1 MLFATVGLRNH
12 NKEHNKLKTALLS
25 TSQPLILLGMS
36 EDEKA
41 KQKGMA
47 ATELDDAKVEYGHL
61 EYKLERTLCAYREA
75 ARKLDK
81 ANTESGIR
89 IADGKVI
96 FEGWSGAKA
105 SDLMNEQEL
114 ANFLLQYTRA
124 RIRVKKATQ
133 VTRSLGLTTIK

>member
-1 MLFATVGLRNH
+1 MG
-12 NKEHNKLKTALLS
+12 
-25 TSQPLILLGMS
+25 

-41 KQKGMA
+41 QQIGMA
-47 ATELDDAKVEYGHL
+47 ATELDDAKVEYAHL

-75 ARKLDK
+75 AKKLDK
-81 ANTESGIR
+81 ANTESRIR

-96 FEGWSGAKA
+96 FDGWSKAKA

-114 ANFLLQYTRA
+114 ANFLLEHYRA

-133 VTRSLGLTTIK
+133 VTCSLGLTSIK

>member
-1 MLFATVGLRNH
+1 M
-12 NKEHNKLKTALLS
+12 KTALFS
-25 TSQPLILLGMS
+25 ISYSLILLGMS
-36 EDEKA
+36 EDEKV

-47 ATELDDAKVEYGHL
+47 ATELDDAKVEFGHL
-61 EYKLERTLCAYREA
+61 EYKLERTLRAYREA

-81 ANTESGIR
+81 TNTESRIR
-89 IADGKVI
+89 IADGKVV

-105 SDLMNEQEL
+105 SDLMNEEEL
-114 ANFLLQYTRA
+114 ASFLMEYSDA

>member
-1 MLFATVGLRNH
+1 MPPNPQHTPQQLQETLRGSQILAHNLF
-12 NKEHNKLKTALLS
+12 
-25 TSQPLILLGMS
+25 MS

-41 KQKGMA
+41 QQKGMA
-47 ATELDDAKVEYGHL
+47 ATELENAKVEYAHL

-75 ARKLDK
+75 ARELDK
-81 ANTESGIR
+81 ANTEYRIR

-96 FEGWSGAKA
+96 FDVWSGAKS
-105 SDLMNEQEL
+105 SDLMNEEEL
-114 ANFLLQYTRA
+114 ASFLMEHSRA